1 MPWDPDRWLV
11 DESKRI
17 VRPHPS
23 AIKDK
28 RQGEIIAHT
37 LENARDKR
45 IFKAVTG
52 KAWRNELFQVPGLGD
67 LHVGIERSGS
77 FLFGVVTFGV
87 HCTGYVEGNDGLKIW
102 APRRA
107 RTKPTYGGM
116 LDNTV
121 AGGMAMGDDAFATLV
136 KEASEEAS
144 LPAKLVRERVKACGT
159 VSYFH
164 VQAKKDGEPS
174 GLLQPT
180 CKYVYDL
187 KLPAETKPHAG
198 DDEVEGF
205 ELLTVDQIKDELVR
219 IPVPYKVNLS
229 SKSTCFGF
237 GSFKHIPLP
246 FENSTLAPRWE
257 PLTHG
262 SLTGTRKIQTK

>member
-1 MPWDPDRWLV
+1 M
-11 DESKRI
+11 S
-17 VRPHPS
+17 
-23 AIKDK
+23 
-28 RQGEIIAHT
+28 
-37 LENARDKR
+37 
-45 IFKAVTG
+45 G
-52 KAWRNELFQVPGLGD
+52 KAWRNELFQIPGLED
-67 LHVGIERSGS
+67 PQVGLERSGS

-87 HCTGYVEGNDGLKIW
+87 HCTGYVEGKEGLKIW

-121 AGGMAMGDDAFATLV
+121 AGGMAMGDDAFTALV

-144 LPAKLVRERVKACGT
+144 LPAKMVRDRVKACAT

-164 VQAKKDGEPS
+164 IQAKKEGEES

-187 KLPAETKPHAG
+187 ELPASAVPHAG

-205 ELLTVDQIKDELVR
+205 KLLTIDQVKQELEQGKFRPSSTLVLLDFLIRHGVITADNEKDYADI
-219 IPVPYKVNLS
+219 IPRL
-229 SKSTCFGF
+229 
-237 GSFKHIPLP
+237 HRRLP
-246 FENSTLAPRWE
+246 FPTNLASAAKLDGVESDADKEKCP
-257 PLTHG
+257 TM
-262 SLTGTRKIQTK
+262 